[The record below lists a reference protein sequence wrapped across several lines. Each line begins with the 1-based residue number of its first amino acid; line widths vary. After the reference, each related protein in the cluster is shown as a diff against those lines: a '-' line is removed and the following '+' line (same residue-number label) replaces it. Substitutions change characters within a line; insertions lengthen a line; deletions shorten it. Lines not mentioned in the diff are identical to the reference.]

1 MRSRT
6 TLIAVLSLAAA
17 CSPAAPAYLGHWS
30 PDQSTA
36 DLSKVTWTYEA
47 VDSTGYRITVDGQ
60 TFMLPTDG
68 SEAQTPWGG
77 TMTLVAIDS
86 ATWTSV
92 SRVNGTVVSNDTVML
107 SPDGLSLTMHSHM
120 LGPDG
125 TPTNTAME
133 MHRATAQPGL
143 AGTWEGMRTTGN
155 AMLGDLVITATG
167 GDSLSLD
174 FKALQTTC
182 TIALG
187 GGDAPVTSPMLGDGW
202 TCAAARSDSGF
213 TLDWKR
219 NGENR
224 YSTTYTVIAGGD
236 SLREVSTAQGTNEP
250 VTVVYGKQ
258 AM

>member
-1 MRSRT
+1 MRLRT
-6 TLIAVLSLAAA
+6 PFAVLGLLTA
-17 CSPAAPAYLGHWS
+17 CSPATPSYVGHWS

-47 VDSTGYRITVDGQ
+47 MDAGGYRVNVDGQ
-60 TFMLPTDG
+60 SFVLPTDG
-68 SEAQTPWGG
+68 SEAETPWGG
-77 TMTLVAIDS
+77 TMTLVALDS

-92 SRVNGTVVSNDTVML
+92 SRINGTVVSNDTLMVAA
-107 SPDGLSLTMHSHM
+107 DGMSLTMHSHM

-125 TPTNTAME
+125 APTNTTME
-133 MHRATAQPGL
+133 MHRAAAQPGL
-143 AGTWEGMRTTGN
+143 AGTWEGMSATGN
-155 AMLGDLVITATG
+155 AMLGDLVIGALG

-182 TIALG
+182 TVALG

-202 TCAAARSDSGF
+202 ACAAARSDSGF

-250 VTVVYGKQ
+250 VTVVYGKHVD
-258 AM
+258 